1 MNGGSPGR
9 RELVTEWLPDFVV
22 RSPAF
27 EQLCPRVVSALAA
40 YESFPEVKD
49 WGRFSPEP
57 SGDLAELELHE
68 LRTAQVRFTPQDDAR
83 IRAAGGYDY
92 YIKETGLV
100 PSRPGSWHD
109 LFNALMWRH
118 YPALK
123 RGVHRL
129 QLEDFAARVDPRR
142 RTALGDAVTLL
153 DEGGVIV
160 LSSDPELLELIRQFS
175 WLELFYE
182 RRAAFQRRVRVL
194 VVGHALL
201 HALLRPFIGL
211 VGQAWLVSAPDDA
224 LSDWRCARS
233 FADAYAAAHLAAEVR
248 RPKDLHPLPLLGIPG
263 YQDNDSADYYRN
275 LPAYFRG
282 KGPRG

>member
-1 MNGGSPGR
+1 MSGGSPTR
-9 RELVTEWLPDFVV
+9 RELVSEWLPNFSE

-27 EQLCPRVVSALAA
+27 EQLCPQVVRCLAA
-40 YESFPEVKD
+40 QQTFPEVKD
-49 WGRFSPEP
+49 WGRLLPE
-57 SGDLAELELHE
+57 HE
-68 LRTAQVRFTPQDDAR
+68 AGGEEPPGGLPLVQFTPQDDAR

-123 RGVHRL
+123 RGIHQQ
-129 QLEDFAARVDPRR
+129 QLMDFAARVDPRQ

-160 LSSDPELLELIRQFS
+160 LSSEPELLELIRQFS
-175 WLELFYE
+175 WLELFHE
-182 RRAAFQRRVRVL
+182 RRAAFQRHVRVL

-211 VGQAWLVSAPDDA
+211 VGQAWLVSAPAEA
-224 LSDWRCARS
+224 LSDWRRARG
-233 FADAYAAAHLAAEVR
+233 FADAHAAASLAGEIR
-248 RPKDLHPLPLLGIPG
+248 RPRDLHPLPLLGIPG
-263 YQDNDSADYYRN
+263 YQANDSAEYYRS
-275 LPAYFRG
+275 LPSYFRG
-282 KGPRG
+282 RRA